1 MNEGRLKCILS
12 GLRRYELTETE
23 RRFIRT
29 VERTLNGGGMLTQN
43 EEFILEELYE
53 DKTTFIRDAI
63 ISMLQQSNNQ
73 APVTS
78 VMSNPSAK

>member
-12 GLRRYELTETE
+12 GLRRYELSERE
-23 RRFIRT
+23 RRFIWK
-29 VERTLNGGGMLTQN
+29 VERTLNGGGMLAEN

-53 DKTTFIRDAI
+53 DKTKFIRDVI
-63 ISMLQQSNNQ
+63 ISMLQRSNHQ

-78 VMSNPSAK
+78 VVSNPSAK